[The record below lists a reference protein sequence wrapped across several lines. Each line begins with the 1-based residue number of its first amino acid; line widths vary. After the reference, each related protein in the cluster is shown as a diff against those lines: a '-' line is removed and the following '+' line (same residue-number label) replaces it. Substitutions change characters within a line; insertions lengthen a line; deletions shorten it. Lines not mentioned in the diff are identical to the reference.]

1 MRRGQAGNSLAH
13 QWWVILGV
21 LAFVSAVYGSITG
34 EGERF
39 VCTCRGEIVPDQAL
53 FWALVNK
60 GVPPRVV
67 ESFRVPLSRV
77 LDMRKIYPGDRY
89 ELAYEPNGKLLR
101 FELIRSPWEKYVVYR
116 IGDSLAAEKDTV
128 PLTKVVV
135 SLAGTVKNTLWE
147 SMRSAGIEPSA
158 IMEFTDILSYDFD
171 FVTDT
176 RNGHRFNIVYEKIFF
191 GDSLVKIGRIIMAS
205 YQTPDSTYTAIWYVD
220 PDGREG
226 YFDPRG
232 NSMKKALLKAPLNY
246 TRISSHFTY
255 RRFHPILKI
264 WRPHLGVDYAAPTGT
279 PVVASGDGVVVYA
292 GWKGGFGKF
301 IHIKHKNGIETM
313 YGHLSRFAKGIRKG
327 VHVKRG
333 QVIGYVGATGL
344 ATGPHLDY
352 RVKVKGKFVNPEKY
366 AFPAEPPVKKKY
378 RAQYKKYAQSVIEG
392 ARLLAREAVEQTKTE
407 PQIAQKPGY
416 ASDGKPSS

>member
-1 MRRGQAGNSLAH
+1 MSVKGLKISVVVLTAAMVAISVVNGSLPSE
-13 QWWVILGV
+13 QGV
-21 LAFVSAVYGSITG
+21 GAVRKPIYCVC
-34 EGERF
+34 EGK
-39 VCTCRGEIVPDQAL
+39 IVPDQAL

-67 ESFRVPLSRV
+67 ESFREPLSKV

-89 ELAYEPNGKLLR
+89 RLVYDTLGRVVR
-101 FELIRSPWEKYVVYR
+101 FELIRSPWEKYVVFR
-116 IGDSLAAEKDTV
+116 RGDSLVAEKDTI
-128 PLTKVVV
+128 PLTRVVV
-135 SLAGTVKNTLWE
+135 AREGVVENTLWE
-147 SMRSAGIEPSA
+147 SMRSAGIEPA
-158 IMEFTDILSYDFD
+158 TIMNFTDVLSYDFD

-176 RNGHRFNIVYEKIFF
+176 RNGHKFRVVYEKIYF
-191 GDSLVKIGRIIMAS
+191 GDSLVKVGRVLLAS

-232 NSMKKALLKAPLNY
+232 KSMKKALLKAPLNY
-246 TRISSHFTY
+246 TRISSHFSY

-264 WRPHLGVDYAAPTGT
+264 YRPHLGVDYAAPTGT

-292 GWKGGFGKF
+292 GWKGGFGNF
-301 IHIKHKNGIETM
+301 IHIKHPNGIETM
-313 YGHLSRFAKGIRKG
+313 YGHLSRFARGIRKG

-378 RAQYKKYAQSVIEG
+378 RAQYLEYARSIIEG
-392 ARLLAREAVEQTKTE
+392 AVLMAHGAEKRAQ
-407 PQIAQKPGY
+407 PQPVTVKDSQQRDKKI
-416 ASDGKPSS
+416 